1 MPQADGTILIDTEIN
16 ADGMKAGSKEV
27 EAAVRRMASSVTDL
41 GTKARTALNKQV
53 DSFAKLNQE
62 YAAQAKK
69 VDELKRKVAE
79 YGNQKVPTEEYREI
93 QAQID
98 QATTKMNRLIAQ
110 QERFEA
116 MGGSQ
121 KSNTYKKYQYDID
134 ELANTIKYAE
144 GELRDLEETG
154 KAFTFGSQT
163 KEAAADM
170 ERLASAERKLAD
182 MNNRLGTSY
191 SSIKGQVND
200 YNNALTNTNAQQQKA
215 SASGN
220 KLSKSL
226 SSTGKS
232 AKSAS
237 FGIGRML
244 GTSILFSFVFQAI
257 SGVMNAMKEGFTNLA
272 QYSGTTNN
280 SISMLWSSLERLK
293 NSLAT
298 AFAPILNVVAPI
310 LSKFIDMLSTAAS
323 YVSMFFAFLSGQ
335 STYTRAIAVQK
346 DYAASLADTA
356 SGAQDAADATNA
368 AADAAERYLSPLD
381 DINRFT
387 DQNNGG
393 GGGGGAPGGSGGG
406 GGTGS
411 GPLFEEVPIDNKFAS
426 LLDSVLDKLK
436 QIRDIFVDGFWDGLG
451 DYKPILKDL
460 KKDLKSIGKSIV
472 DIFTDA
478 DVQGAADNFAKSFI
492 YALGQVVGSF
502 ASIGLTIANNIVG
515 GIEKYLKQNKNRI
528 KKYLVDM
535 FDVGAELAS
544 LVGNFSAAFA
554 DVIAKVF
561 GSETAQQIT
570 GNIIGIFS
578 EVGMLV
584 SNLALKLMR
593 DLANIIVTPFI
604 ENKERITQALLGTL
618 EAIEPIT
625 SGILTAVQTISDSI
639 VRLYDEHIA
648 PFFASIASGL
658 STIIEALLEGYNTYI
673 LPILEG
679 LGLKFQ
685 ELMEGPFAQMVTS
698 VEGFLARVIDALKL
712 LWEQILVPILTW
724 LSEKFFPVIA
734 PAIELLGNVAIST
747 IDLIIKA
754 IGYIADT
761 LSGIID
767 FIVGVFT
774 GDWELAW
781 KGIREIFQGA
791 WNIIKTVITTV
802 WEAIKEIIKGGVE
815 FVKNAISTAWEG
827 VKTLTGTVWN
837 GIKTSIG
844 NIWEGIKTTAIS
856 IFDNIRTKVNGAW
869 ESIEDVAHDVW
880 EGLSS
885 WIPQK
890 IQDIRDAIVNKFK
903 DARNT
908 VERIFAGIVN
918 SIKSV
923 INGAIGIANN
933 AVNMINSAIGGIENA
948 FTFGPWEIPTP
959 FGTRTIGFQAT
970 FPRVP
975 TIPYLASGAVI
986 PPNKEFMAVL
996 GDQRHGTNIEAPL
1009 STIEQ
1014 AVRNVIGNGGVQR
1027 IEVPIYL
1034 NRREIARATVEE
1046 GKLIRMQTGK
1056 NPFELA

>member
-27 EAAVRRMASSVTDL
+27 EAAVRRMASSVNDL
-41 GTKARTALNKQV
+41 GTKAKTALNKQV
-53 DSFAKLNQE
+53 DAFSKLNNE
-62 YAAQAKK
+62 FAAQSKK
-69 VDELKRKVAE
+69 VDELKKKVAE
-79 YGNQKVPTEEYREI
+79 YGKQKIPTAEYKEI

-98 QATTKMNRLIAQ
+98 QASQKMNRLISAQ
-110 QERFEA
+110 EKFLA
-116 MGGSQ
+116 MGGSENSKQ
-121 KSNTYKKYQYDID
+121 YKKYQYDID

-154 KAFTFGSQT
+154 KAFTFGSDT

-200 YNNALTNTNAQQQKA
+200 YNNALIKTNAQQQKA
-215 SASGN
+215 STSGN

-226 SSTGKS
+226 SGTGKS

-237 FGIGRML
+237 FGIGKML
-244 GTSILFSFVFQAI
+244 GTSILFSFAFQAI

-272 QYSGTTNN
+272 QYSGATNN

-502 ASIGLTIANNIVG
+502 ANIGLTIANNIVG
-515 GIEKYLKQNKNRI
+515 GIEKYIKQNKNRI

-948 FTFGPWEIPTP
+948 FSFGPWEIPTP

-996 GDQRHGTNIEAPL
+996 GDQKHGTNIEAPL

-1014 AVRNVIGNGGVQR
+1014 AVRNVIGNSGVQR

-1034 NRREIARATVEE
+1034 NRREIARATVDE

>member
-1 MPQADGTILIDTEIN
+1 MAQADGTILIDTEIN

-154 KAFTFGSQT
+154 KAFTFGSDT

-200 YNNALTNTNAQQQKA
+200 YNNALTKTNTQQQKA

-226 SSTGKS
+226 SNTGKS

-257 SGVMNAMKEGFTNLA
+257 SGVMNAMKDGFTNLA
-272 QYSGTTNN
+272 QYSSTTNN

-996 GDQRHGTNIEAPL
+996 GDQKHGTNIEAPL

-1014 AVRNVIGNGGVQR
+1014 AVRNVIGNSGVQR

-1034 NRREIARATVEE
+1034 NRREIARATVDE

>member
-1 MPQADGTILIDTEIN
+1 MAQADGTILIDTEIN

-154 KAFTFGSQT
+154 KAFTFGSDT

-200 YNNALTNTNAQQQKA
+200 YNNALTKTNTQQQKA

-226 SSTGKS
+226 SNTGKS

-257 SGVMNAMKEGFTNLA
+257 SGVMNAMKDGFTNLA
-272 QYSGTTNN
+272 QYSSTTNN

-515 GIEKYLKQNKNRI
+515 GIEKHLKQNKNRI